1 MHRSDGR
8 PVVDG
13 CPKPS
18 RRATIEGVSETDAG
32 DGPGRD
38 RLRRVV
44 VEALRDGFFR
54 TDAHGAIVEVNN
66 AFCTLVGREEGELLG
81 LTPPYPWWLHDP
93 ETGESPAGMITD
105 LLEGPDEGIEFAAT
119 IVSRD
124 GHQLRV
130 GASVR
135 VLRDVDGKVTGC
147 VGMLEDV
154 SDRSAAQGRADRLSE
169 LGELLARSVEED
181 EVLDVILD
189 GVMRTV
195 PLKGCGLFLPTID
208 GGLEP
213 RRHRGMGW
221 TDEEPPLPL
230 SANLPITRAF
240 NDGTPFF
247 FADRAAMQREFPE
260 VSPLTNVKDPHAR
273 ATLPL
278 LGRRGPA
285 AVLHLL
291 FPGVNAFPSEERTF
305 LLDVATRCGLALERA
320 SLYEGQRR
328 DAERAQ
334 QLQEAFATMAA
345 AGSPEEI
352 ARIALHDA
360 VPAFSARAGS
370 VALVDEERSEL
381 SLLAFEGTEA
391 ERSYGWDVLP
401 LEAGLPGTDAVLQ
414 RTAIYLGDRAA
425 IGDRYPD
432 QVELSEQVG
441 DEAWAALPLMSGT
454 RPIGLLFVNFPDAQ
468 AFDAPQRLALESMAD
483 RTASAIGRAR
493 RSAYEHDVAV
503 TLQHSLLPVVRDRP
517 SVRIATR
524 YETGARGLDVG
535 GDWYDSIGLP
545 DGRIAFAVGDVVGR
559 GLEAAATMGHLRSAL
574 GALALRGEGP
584 GAVLEGLDE
593 FARAAMGTHM
603 ATVAYVELSPTD
615 GTIRYAC
622 AGHPPPILVPTDGPA
637 RTLDG
642 ARSPLLEMLDAPR
655 VRPVATARMD
665 LGDTLVLYTDGLTER
680 RNETPDV
687 GIDRLL
693 HVLDASR
700 QEDPETICDILLRR
714 VAPPGARRDDIA
726 ILCARRREGV
736 ALIVRAAA
744 APDRLAGIR
753 ADVGTWLHDRGIGA
767 ALREDLVLAVAE
779 ASANAV
785 EHAYRDGRA
794 GDITIEGSVDR
805 DVVLRIVD
813 RGTWRYGEGQ
823 PDRGRGMHIM
833 RSLVDD
839 MEVFRQRE
847 GTTIVLR
854 KQLSEHE

>member
-1 MHRSDGR
+1 
-8 PVVDG
+8 
-13 CPKPS
+13 
-18 RRATIEGVSETDAG
+18 
-32 DGPGRD
+32 
-38 RLRRVV
+38 
-44 VEALRDGFFR
+44 
-54 TDAHGAIVEVNN
+54 
-66 AFCTLVGREEGELLG
+66 
-81 LTPPYPWWLHDP
+81 
-93 ETGESPAGMITD
+93 
-105 LLEGPDEGIEFAAT
+105 
-119 IVSRD
+119 
-124 GHQLRV
+124 
-130 GASVR
+130 
-135 VLRDVDGKVTGC
+135 
-147 VGMLEDV
+147 
-154 SDRSAAQGRADRLSE
+154 
-169 LGELLARSVEED
+169 
-181 EVLDVILD
+181 
-189 GVMRTV
+189 
-195 PLKGCGLFLPTID
+195 
-208 GGLEP
+208 
-213 RRHRGMGW
+213 
-221 TDEEPPLPL
+221 
-230 SANLPITRAF
+230 
-240 NDGTPFF
+240 
-247 FADRAAMQREFPE
+247 
-260 VSPLTNVKDPHAR
+260 
-273 ATLPL
+273 
-278 LGRRGPA
+278 
-285 AVLHLL
+285 
-291 FPGVNAFPSEERTF
+291 
-305 LLDVATRCGLALERA
+305 
-320 SLYEGQRR
+320 
-328 DAERAQ
+328 
-334 QLQEAFATMAA
+334 
-345 AGSPEEI
+345 
-352 ARIALHDA
+352 
-360 VPAFSARAGS
+360 
-370 VALVDEERSEL
+370 
-381 SLLAFEGTEA
+381 
-391 ERSYGWDVLP
+391 
-401 LEAGLPGTDAVLQ
+401 
-414 RTAIYLGDRAA
+414 
-425 IGDRYPD
+425 
-432 QVELSEQVG
+432 
-441 DEAWAALPLMSGT
+441 
-454 RPIGLLFVNFPDAQ
+454 
-468 AFDAPQRLALESMAD
+468 
-483 RTASAIGRAR
+483 
-493 RSAYEHDVAV
+493 
-503 TLQHSLLPVVRDRP
+503 
-517 SVRIATR
+517 
-524 YETGARGLDVG
+524 
-535 GDWYDSIGLP
+535 
-545 DGRIAFAVGDVVGR
+545 
-559 GLEAAATMGHLRSAL
+559 
-574 GALALRGEGP
+574 
-584 GAVLEGLDE
+584 VLEGLDE